1 MAKVIDISELISL
14 VCDKLIEYG
23 VQPHTVWSDYSYNY
37 RPILHFF
44 QEHGCSHYDEGLLLQ
59 YRQEQQERYERE
71 DLLRKNYLT
80 EPLPA
85 KAGRFGVLLKQPKAV
100 SPVNFSFTPIRLSYL
115 KVIGFCFLLQIL
127 IFDILLDNFIR
138 HIPAACHKVSPC
150 P

>member
-44 QEHGCSHYDEGLLLQ
+44 QEHGCSHYDEGLLMQ

-85 KAGRFGVLLKQPKAV
+85 KAIIQTLKPGLFHACRNFTEEETYPTLWQEDTQKSISIMPTKA
-100 SPVNFSFTPIRLSYL
+100 
-115 KVIGFCFLLQIL
+115 C
-127 IFDILLDNFIR
+127 
-138 HIPAACHKVSPC
+138 
-150 P
+150 

>member
-71 DLLRKNYLT
+71 DLLRKNYLNKT
-80 EPLPA
+80 
-85 KAGRFGVLLKQPKAV
+85 RAV
-100 SPVNFSFTPIRLSYL
+100 SRLQEFYSRGDL
-115 KVIGFCFLLQIL
+115 SHVVAGGHAKKHINNANESLLREFIAWSGPANPKT
-127 IFDILLDNFIR
+127 LLDMEWAVRKYLFWLET
-138 HIPAACHKVSPC
+138 
-150 P
+150 

>member
-1 MAKVIDISELISL
+1 MIGYMIRIVFTYTSK
-14 VCDKLIEYG
+14 YG
-23 VQPHTVWSDYSYNY
+23 NDYINT
-37 RPILHFF
+37 
-44 QEHGCSHYDEGLLLQ
+44 CSIN
-59 YRQEQQERYERE
+59 
-71 DLLRKNYLT
+71 DLNVGFVYGKAT

-100 SPVNFSFTPIRLSYL
+100 SPVKFSFTPIRLSYL